1 MTVVGG
7 GRKGRETSWR
17 CVLDNGDAM
26 ASIAL
31 RSPEEMNVS
40 GRNGQDYATATAHS
54 LAAAL
59 AARKVSAVELFEAA
73 VERIE
78 RLDGPVNAVVVRD
91 FDRAHAA
98 AEDAG
103 QALERGGRGPVLF
116 V

>member
-17 CVLDNGDAM
+17 RVLDNGDAM

-31 RSPEEMNVS
+31 RPPEEMNVS

-59 AARKVSAVELFEAA
+59 AARKASAVEPFEAA
-73 VERIE
+73 AERIE
-78 RLDGPVNAVVVRD
+78 RLEGPNNAGVARH
-91 FDRAHAA
+91 FDPAPPAA
-98 AEDAG
+98 
-103 QALERGGRGPVLF
+103 
-116 V
+116 